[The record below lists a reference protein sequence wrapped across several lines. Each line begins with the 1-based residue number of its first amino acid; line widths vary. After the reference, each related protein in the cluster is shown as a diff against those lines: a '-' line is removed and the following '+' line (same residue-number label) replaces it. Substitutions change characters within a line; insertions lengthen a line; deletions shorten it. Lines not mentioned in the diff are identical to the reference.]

1 MVIRHPFL
9 SFSLPTPMTERERH
23 PLSLPFPF
31 PFPHSFLYLYPGS
44 VRLSLLLPFP
54 ATFSFPL
61 SVSISISVSFFLF
74 SPQPSFPSTP
84 LLLQLALLCQVFS
97 LQGAFYVFPG
107 LSTRRLFSDLSF
119 SRLPSSRRRRTN
131 QLFLRENASG
141 NDHPATLPFHPCSFA
156 IPVSFRVLRRETK
169 IF

>member
-23 PLSLPFPF
+23 PLSLPFSSFFSISLSWFCSSLSPPPF
-31 PFPHSFLYLYPGS
+31 SCDFFLSPLRIYL
-44 VRLSLLLPFP
+44 
-54 ATFSFPL
+54 
-61 SVSISISVSFFLF
+61 SISVSFFLF